1 MAKTP
6 VPKKLMP
13 KTLKPK
19 TLAKLQ
25 DWTFTVDYEGIAWAV
40 FDRKGESMNSLG
52 RRPTEELDLIVKTVE
67 DAKAGE
73 IKGLVLISGKD
84 SSFIAGADIR
94 EFDGYD
100 TEDKIKDAVKETLGL
115 FDRIERLPVPV
126 VAAMHGYCLGGGLE
140 LVMACD
146 WRIADREEGTR
157 FGFPEVKLGLFPGLN
172 GTVRALKLAGPID
185 GMSAMLTARMLRPTA
200 ARAMG
205 FVDQLVPTRHR
216 LRWAARKAVLQKRRS
231 KGAPWWKRAML
242 KQPVRGMLA
251 KQMRT
256 KTAAK
261 IREDHYPAPFRLI
274 DLFERYG
281 DDPARMRV
289 AETEMFAP
297 LMVSETSRN
306 LRRVF
311 RLSEMLKDASPKG
324 GFKPRKVHVIGAGT
338 MGADIAAWCVVSGMQ
353 ASIQDLDAGQIEK
366 ALRRA
371 KGLFKKRLRGKT
383 AIDSA
388 VARLIADPDGKEIKH
403 ADVVIEAIV
412 EKLDVKQKLFAELEK
427 QMKPGAVL
435 ATNTSS
441 LKLEDIAKPLADPG
455 RLVGLHFFNPVSQLP
470 LVEVVRGKKSRK
482 EEVGKACAF
491 VTAINKLPLI
501 VKSCPGF
508 LVNRVLA
515 PYMMEAVRL
524 YQDGQPREK
533 IDQAALKFGMPMGPM
548 ELMDMVGLDI
558 CNKVGEE
565 LDIAPKPKK
574 GSKSKATKKST
585 AKPDNVL
592 AALVKQGK
600 LGKKTGEGFYVWAD
614 GKPKREE
621 ASYDDAELDRL
632 GAELIKP
639 MLDEAERAAA
649 DKVVESADHVD
660 AGVIF
665 GTGFAPFRG
674 GPLHYRHSTDAR
686 ASDKA
691 AA

>member
-1 MAKTP
+1 
-6 VPKKLMP
+6 
-13 KTLKPK
+13 
-19 TLAKLQ
+19 
-25 DWTFTVDYEGIAWAV
+25 
-40 FDRKGESMNSLG
+40 
-52 RRPTEELDLIVKTVE
+52 
-67 DAKAGE
+67 
-73 IKGLVLISGKD
+73 
-84 SSFIAGADIR
+84 
-94 EFDGYD
+94 
-100 TEDKIKDAVKETLGL
+100 
-115 FDRIERLPVPV
+115 
-126 VAAMHGYCLGGGLE
+126 
-140 LVMACD
+140 
-146 WRIADREEGTR
+146 
-157 FGFPEVKLGLFPGLN
+157 
-172 GTVRALKLAGPID
+172 
-185 GMSAMLTARMLRPTA
+185 
-200 ARAMG
+200 
-205 FVDQLVPTRHR
+205 
-216 LRWAARKAVLQKRRS
+216 
-231 KGAPWWKRAML
+231 
-242 KQPVRGMLA
+242 
-251 KQMRT
+251 
-256 KTAAK
+256 
-261 IREDHYPAPFRLI
+261 
-274 DLFERYG
+274 
-281 DDPARMRV
+281 
-289 AETEMFAP
+289 MFAP

-353 ASIQDLDAGQIEK
+353 ASLQDLDEGQIKK

-412 EKLDVKQKLFAELEK
+412 ENLDVKQKLFAELEK
-427 QMKPGAVL
+427 QVKPGAVL

-470 LVEVVRGKKSRK
+470 LVEVVRGKRSRK
-482 EEVGKACAF
+482 DEVGKACAF

-524 YQDGQPREK
+524 YQDGQPRDK

-565 LDIAPKPKK
+565 LDIAPKGNMPK
-574 GSKSKATKKST
+574 GKKKPA
-585 AKPDNVL
+585 AKTGNVL
-592 AALVKQGK
+592 ATLVKQGK

-614 GKPKREE
+614 GKPKREAE
-621 ASYDDAELDRL
+621 SYDNAELERL
-632 GAELIKP
+632 GVELIQP

-649 DKVVESADHVD
+649 DKVVESEDHVD

-674 GPLHYRHSTDAR
+674 GPLHYRHSVDAA

-691 AA
+691 A

>member
-1 MAKTP
+1 
-6 VPKKLMP
+6 MP
-13 KTLKPK
+13 TTLPDLK
-19 TLAKLQ
+19 
-25 DWTFTVDYEGIAWAV
+25 DWTFSIDFEGIAWAV
-40 FDRKGESMNSLG
+40 FDREGESMNSLG
-52 RRPTEELDLIVKTVE
+52 RRPTEELDRIVKAVE

-73 IKGLVLISGKD
+73 IKGLVLMSGKE

-94 EFDGYD
+94 EFEGFD
-100 TEDKIKDAVKETLGL
+100 TEEKIKEVVKETLGL
-115 FDRIERLPVPV
+115 LDRIERLPVPV
-126 VAAMHGYCLGGGLE
+126 VAAIHGYCLGGGLE
-140 LVMACD
+140 LVLACD

-157 FGFPEVKLGLFPGLN
+157 LGFPEVKLGIFPGLH
-172 GTVRALKLAGPID
+172 GTVRSLAAAGPLD
-185 GMSAMLTARMLRPTA
+185 AMTAMLTGKMLRPGA

-205 FVDQLVPTRHR
+205 FVDQLVPTRHN

-231 KGAPWWKRAML
+231 KGAAWWKKLML
-242 KQPVRGMLA
+242 KQPVRGLLA
-251 KQMRT
+251 KQMRA

-261 IREDHYPAPFRLI
+261 VREEHYPAPFRLI

-281 DDPARMRV
+281 DDPARMKR

-297 LMVSETSRN
+297 LMASETSRN

-311 RLSEMLKDASPKG
+311 GLSEMLKDAAPKD

-353 ASIQDLDAGQIEK
+353 ASVQDLDADQIKK
-366 ALRRA
+366 ALGRA

-388 VARLIADPDGKEIKH
+388 VARLIADPDGKQIKH
-403 ADVVIEAIV
+403 ADVIIEAIV
-412 EKLDVKQKLFAELEK
+412 EKLDVKQALFAELEK
-427 QMKPGAVL
+427 KAKPGAVL

-441 LKLEDIAKPLADPG
+441 LKLEDIAKELGDPG

-470 LVEVVRGKKSRK
+470 LVEVVRGQGTRE

-565 LDIAPKPKK
+565 LDISPDSA
-574 GSKSKATKKST
+574 G
-585 AKPDNVL
+585 KPDNVL
-592 AALVKQGK
+592 ATLVKQGK
-600 LGKKTGEGFYVWAD
+600 LGKKTGEGFYVWVD

-621 ASYDDAELDRL
+621 TDYNAAELERL
-632 GAELIKP
+632 GRELIKP
-639 MLDEAERAAA
+639 LLDEADRALA
-649 DKVVESADHVD
+649 DGVVESADHVD

-674 GPLHYRHSTDAR
+674 GPLHYRRSEAAAT
-686 ASDKA
+686 SDKEA
-691 AA
+691 A